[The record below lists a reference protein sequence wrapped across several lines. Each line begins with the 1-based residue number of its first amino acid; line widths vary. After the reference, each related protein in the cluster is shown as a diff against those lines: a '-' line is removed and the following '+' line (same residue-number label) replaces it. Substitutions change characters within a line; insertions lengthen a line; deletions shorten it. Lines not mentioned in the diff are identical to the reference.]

1 MRPAGKGQVYLVGS
15 GSGDLELL
23 TMRIVRLLETADL
36 VFHDDLVSGKLLEPV
51 NHNAL
56 VTSVEKRCGRP
67 RITQAEIMR

>member
-1 MRPAGKGQVYLVGS
+1 
-15 GSGDLELL
+15 
-23 TMRIVRLLETADL
+23 MRIVRLLETADL